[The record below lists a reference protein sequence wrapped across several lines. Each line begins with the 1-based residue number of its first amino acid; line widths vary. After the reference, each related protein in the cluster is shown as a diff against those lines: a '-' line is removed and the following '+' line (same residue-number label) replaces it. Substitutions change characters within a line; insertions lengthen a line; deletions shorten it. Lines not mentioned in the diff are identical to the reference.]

1 MKENVSE
8 KKRKK
13 MPHTLVI
20 LMIIILAA
28 VVLSWI
34 IPSGEYT
41 RVENS
46 LGMEVID
53 PSSFKYIEKTF
64 VNPLNIFTIAIDGF
78 EKSAVLICVILF
90 SGAAFNIITRSGAL
104 QSLIGLVSK
113 KTRDKEYV
121 FISILTL
128 IFGLICTTQ
137 GVNTF
142 IGFAPIMVMFS
153 LALGYDSIVG
163 AAIILLG
170 GAVGFSTGTLN
181 VNTTIVAQEIA
192 ELAPYSGL
200 GYRVFSF
207 VAFYIVTNIL
217 LISYAKK
224 IKENPELSPMY
235 EIDKNRDFAM
245 DENSDFEQDMD
256 ARKWLVIVSLFAA
269 LGIIVFGGIKLG
281 WKMNNTAAVFVWLAL
296 VAGIIAGF
304 APSEIANYFVEG
316 ARKMV
321 GAALI
326 IGFARTVSGILDAGQ
341 IMDTSIYGLT
351 NVINVFPQIL
361 KAPLMFIAN
370 LVVNMFVTSGSGQA
384 AAVMPIFA
392 PLSDT
397 IGISRQTAVLAFN
410 FGDGFCNYVLPT
422 STALMGILGATD
434 IPYDKWMI
442 FMGKIFGVWIVLG
455 SLIMMGTNLIN
466 YV

>member
-1 MKENVSE
+1 MKENVS
-8 KKRKK
+8 KKKERK

-28 VVLSWI
+28 VILSWI
-34 IPSGEYT
+34 IPSGEYA
-41 RVENS
+41 RIEND

-53 PSSFKYIEKTF
+53 PNSFQYIEKTYI
-64 VNPLNIFTIAIDGF
+64 NPLKIFTIAIDGF

-90 SGAAFNIITRSGAL
+90 SGAAFNVITSSGAL
-104 QSLIGLVSK
+104 QSLIGTVSR
-113 KTRDKEYV
+113 KTRDKEYI

-142 IGFAPIMVMFS
+142 IGFAPIMVMIS
-153 LALGYDSIVG
+153 IALGYDSIVG

-207 VAFYIVTNIL
+207 ILYYIVTNFL
-217 LISYAKK
+217 LIKYAKK

-235 EIDKNRDFAM
+235 EIDKNRDFTSSANNDFHEEM
-245 DENSDFEQDMD
+245 NS
-256 ARKWLVIVSLFAA
+256 RKWLIIISLFTA
-269 LGIIVFGGIKLG
+269 LGIIVYGGIKLG
-281 WKMNNTAAVFVWLAL
+281 WKMNNTAAVFIWLGIIS
-296 VAGIIAGF
+296 GIIAGF
-304 APSEIANYFVEG
+304 SPSEIAKHFVEG
-316 ARKMV
+316 ARKMI

-326 IGFARTVSGILDAGQ
+326 IGFARTVSGILDQGQ
-341 IMDTSIYGLT
+341 IMDTSIYALT
-351 NVINVFPQIL
+351 NVINIFPQIM

-370 LVVNMFVTSGSGQA
+370 LVINMFITSGSGQA

-392 PLSDT
+392 PLADT
-397 IGISRQTAVLAFN
+397 IEISRQTAVLAFN

-434 IPYDKWMI
+434 IPYDKWMV
-442 FMGKIFGVWIVLG
+442 FMGKIFGIWIILG
-455 SLIMMGTNLIN
+455 CLLMVGTNFIN